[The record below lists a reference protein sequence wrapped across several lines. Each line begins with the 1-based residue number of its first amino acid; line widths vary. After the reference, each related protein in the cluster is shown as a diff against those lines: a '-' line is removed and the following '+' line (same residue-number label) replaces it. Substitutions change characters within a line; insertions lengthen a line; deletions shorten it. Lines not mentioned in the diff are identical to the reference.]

1 MADHCA
7 ERMPEELRKELAK
20 TPGDL
25 SMALESVF
33 LRVYN
38 LSINLNINFLDR

>member
-1 MADHCA
+1 
-7 ERMPEELRKELAK
+7 MPEELRKELAK

-33 LRVYN
+33 LRVNN
-38 LSINLNINFLDR
+38 LSIIILIDR